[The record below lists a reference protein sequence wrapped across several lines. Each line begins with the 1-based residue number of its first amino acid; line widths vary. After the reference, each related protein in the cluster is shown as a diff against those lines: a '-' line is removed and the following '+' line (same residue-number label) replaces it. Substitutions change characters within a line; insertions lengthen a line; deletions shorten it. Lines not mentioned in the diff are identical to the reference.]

1 MDKRSEKGSD
11 YHTCKECK
19 DEVNCKGHL
28 TKPQD
33 AVHVEII

>member
-11 YHTCKECK
+11 YYTCKE
-19 DEVNCKGHL
+19 DEVNCNGHL

-33 AVHVEII
+33 AVHVEMI